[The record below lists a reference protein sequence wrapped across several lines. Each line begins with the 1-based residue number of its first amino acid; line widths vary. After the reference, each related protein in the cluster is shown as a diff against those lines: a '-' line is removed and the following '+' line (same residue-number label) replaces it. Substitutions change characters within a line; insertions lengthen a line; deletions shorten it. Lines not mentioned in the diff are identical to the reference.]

1 MNIIFSISIVLIM
14 CVANSAAAQCVQCE
28 GGIASGT
35 NASIIGTN
43 NIASGNSSFA
53 GGKDSEATGRE
64 SFAFGKNAK
73 VIGSSP
79 FAIAIGHDVT
89 AFGGSSIV
97 LGRNLMTTTSGAM
110 IIGTGFN
117 DSINSLKNE
126 VPYSLM
132 IGFNSS
138 KPTFFVGESS
148 GSSGTGKIG
157 IGNVTDPQA
166 KLHILGD
173 YNSYNPTEASLLIE
187 SAGNHYSTLW
197 LGDKEHSIYTKPGSD
212 FKFSTS
218 LNTDFVFENGN
229 VGIGTNS
236 PEQKL
241 DVNGTIKATGFQ
253 LVNNTQG
260 FGKILQSDEFGNATW
275 VDAPSGACV
284 QCDSTTN
291 TGEFSSTLGKKTTA
305 SDFASFA
312 SGYEVLSSN
321 AFSFAHGKFLTASGA
336 NSLAIGSFAIAEKYS
351 SMVIGV
357 GFSNDNR
364 LKNDIRNSL
373 MIGFGSNV
381 PTFFIEGYHG
391 MNRTGRIGIGNVTAP
406 QAKLHIRA
414 DENYDTASVF
424 IQAFNDNK
432 PAYLWMGNKNFGI
445 HKYSTTLE
453 FLSGGDYVFGGGNV
467 GIGTNSPEQKLDVN
481 GTIKATGFQLMNNT
495 QGFGKILQSDE
506 FGNATWVDPSSGAC
520 VQCDENSNPSGLYAS
535 VIGIENTA
543 SGEAAFA
550 SGKIN
555 TSPGDFST
563 SLGYGNNAE
572 GKFSLAGGEECSAT
586 GQRAF
591 AYGQFARAEGS
602 RSLALGKFVLAY
614 GANSVAIGRYVKSVI
629 SDAMIIGCGIDTN
642 NYIENNEVST
652 LMIGFNSNRHTFFV
666 DKASGLNTTG
676 KIGIGNVTD
685 PEAKLHILG
694 DNDPYNTDDASLYIE
709 SAGSYYSTI
718 YLGDKSHFIKTK
730 PGKDLEFNAAGQDFY
745 FNNGNAGFG
754 TNQPAA
760 KVQVKDGDIF
770 IEDIDRGIIM
780 KSPDGNCWRGTV
792 NNQGM
797 LEFTQVDCQTLETGI
812 NSPEPSNSKRVKI
825 YPNPVGNQVFIN
837 CEETLAGLQLEISD
851 INGRLILSQK
861 LRNTENS
868 IDVSTYQP
876 GTYLFRLTDKN
887 GKLVATEKVIKE

>member
-1 MNIIFSISIVLIM
+1 MKNMNIIFSISIVLIM

-218 LNTDFVFENGN
+218 LNTDFVFEN
-229 VGIGTNS
+229 
-236 PEQKL
+236 
-241 DVNGTIKATGFQ
+241 
-253 LVNNTQG
+253 
-260 FGKILQSDEFGNATW
+260 
-275 VDAPSGACV
+275 
-284 QCDSTTN
+284 
-291 TGEFSSTLGKKTTA
+291 
-305 SDFASFA
+305 
-312 SGYEVLSSN
+312 
-321 AFSFAHGKFLTASGA
+321 
-336 NSLAIGSFAIAEKYS
+336 
-351 SMVIGV
+351 
-357 GFSNDNR
+357 
-364 LKNDIRNSL
+364 
-373 MIGFGSNV
+373 
-381 PTFFIEGYHG
+381 
-391 MNRTGRIGIGNVTAP
+391 
-406 QAKLHIRA
+406 
-414 DENYDTASVF
+414 
-424 IQAFNDNK
+424 
-432 PAYLWMGNKNFGI
+432 
-445 HKYSTTLE
+445 
-453 FLSGGDYVFGGGNV
+453 GNV